1 METTFENARAGD
13 RVWSVEHGWG
23 EIIQILP
30 HKDCK
35 LNVLVGED
43 RIVAITE
50 DGKNSPQERA
60 QRWFW
65 DEVKIEAPPRP
76 KRKVKRTIEGWV
88 NIYPY
93 PSGRSILYD
102 SKEEAD
108 RGAVNRIACVKLT
121 GEYPAEE

>member
-13 RVWSVEHGWG
+13 RVWSDEHGWG

-43 RIVAITE
+43 RVVAITE

-76 KRKVKRTIEGWV
+76 KRKVKRTIEGWANV
-88 NIYPY
+88 YPNE
-93 PSGRSILYD
+93 LLTFHD
-102 SKEEAD
+102 SKEDAD
-108 RGAVNRIACVKLT
+108 NEVSYNRIACVKLT